1 MNCGKSRGQSA
12 NPSEVL
18 EELRKAGA
26 KMTPTDI
33 RQQKVSFIMGSVK
46 EESNITR
53 SYVEEVLDGLEGKL
67 V

>member
-1 MNCGKSRGQSA
+1 
-12 NPSEVL
+12 
-18 EELRKAGA
+18 
-26 KMTPTDI
+26 MTPTDI